1 MTTTVVTIGSSLLGP
16 FTPLPPGTGV
26 ILATSITSSLN
37 LIEQVALF
45 PLDMGQA
52 LTSTSITLAS
62 SSIDVLTSMFG
73 THEASFSLTEF
84 VMLVRREWNDPVLRE
99 RLPADKEKY
108 GVMSIGKALIAWAAL
123 QCATRGWHED
133 RWRANM
139 REIGNEEWTE
149 TSPLQQDMDDDDETR
164 SIFST
169 FSQRMR
175 NASVI
180 SRSSRVFVREDL
192 MLPEQGGQ
200 IISAEIGEKW
210 DTALFAQ
217 SPGTYLV
224 C

>member
-1 MTTTVVTIGSSLLGP
+1 
-16 FTPLPPGTGV
+16 
-26 ILATSITSSLN
+26 
-37 LIEQVALF
+37 
-45 PLDMGQA
+45 
-52 LTSTSITLAS
+52 
-62 SSIDVLTSMFG
+62 MFG

>member
-1 MTTTVVTIGSSLLGP
+1 
-16 FTPLPPGTGV
+16 
-26 ILATSITSSLN
+26 
-37 LIEQVALF
+37 
-45 PLDMGQA
+45 
-52 LTSTSITLAS
+52 
-62 SSIDVLTSMFG
+62 MFG

-84 VMLVRREWNDPVLRE
+84 VTLVRREWNDPVLRE